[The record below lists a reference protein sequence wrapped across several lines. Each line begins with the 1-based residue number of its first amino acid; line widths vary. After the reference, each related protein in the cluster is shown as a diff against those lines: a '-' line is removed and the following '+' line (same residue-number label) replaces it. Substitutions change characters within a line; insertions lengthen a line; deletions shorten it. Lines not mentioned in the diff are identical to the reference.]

1 MSLRIQNRKPS
12 PPKSPKETAFG
23 RKKVLLIG
31 AIILTAV
38 SFAAAF
44 VWLCLSSIGATTL
57 QTQNISKP
65 VVTVELISPAVE
77 PIRRDITVT
86 GTIAAR
92 DFLEVGSEASGLRIE
107 QVYVEEGDAV
117 RRGQMLA
124 RLNTSVLEATLHE
137 ETALLRIAKAQ
148 WQKSFQPNRV
158 EVISAQ
164 RAAFHATEA
173 DITQKSLAI
182 ARAKA
187 EYDNA
192 LSIASRYDE
201 LYKEGA
207 ATAQDTLQKRT
218 DVQSYLA
225 AYETAK
231 ELLKQAKLSAV
242 QMKEKLN
249 EFESGGRLED
259 ITVAEGEVDRHKA
272 RIEQLRAQIEQ
283 SIVKAPD
290 DGVVIEKLAHI
301 GDISSGGKP
310 LFRMVRR
317 GELELEARLPQDE
330 LRAVRVG
337 QSVQVTDGKLT
348 TGGTVRLLLPQV
360 EERSR
365 LGKIRITIP
374 HSSGFVSGMFV
385 TGIVATGERSALT
398 VPEGSLVSA
407 DGEQF
412 VFAHH
417 NGIVRKRSVKTGLR
431 SNHLVEVLGGLRQSD
446 QIVSEGTAF
455 LTDGDVV
462 KVSQR

>member
-1 MSLRIQNRKPS
+1 MSLRIENRQTS
-12 PPKSPKETAFG
+12 APKSPIETAFG

-31 AIILTAV
+31 AVITAV
-38 SFAAAF
+38 SFAAAS
-44 VWLCLSSIGATTL
+44 VWLCLSSTGATAL
-57 QTQNISKP
+57 KVQNISKP
-65 VVTVELISPAVE
+65 VVTVELISPKVV
-77 PIRRDITVT
+77 RLRSDITVT

-92 DFLEVGSEASGLRIE
+92 DSLEVGSEASGLRIE
-107 QVYVEEGDAV
+107 QVYVEEGDTV

-148 WQKSFQPNRV
+148 LQKSFQPNRV

-182 ARAKA
+182 VRGKA

-192 LSIASRYDE
+192 LSIANRYDE

-249 EFESGGRLED
+249 ELESGGRLED
-259 ITVAEGEVDRHKA
+259 IAVAEGEVDRHKA

-301 GDISSGGKP
+301 GDISSGGRP
-310 LFRMVRR
+310 LFKMVRR
-317 GELELEARLPQDE
+317 GELELEARLPQVD
-330 LRAVRVG
+330 LRAVRAG

-385 TGIVATGERSALT
+385 TGIVGTGERSALT
-398 VPEGSLVSA
+398 IPEGSIVSA

-431 SNHLVEVLGGLRQSD
+431 ANHLVEVLSGLHQND